1 MLYPHEKYEDQLA
14 HDIRDAAEILYVYC
28 EKHEQDNYEVAVVT
42 TLTEYIL
49 ILSKELCKRF

>member
-1 MLYPHEKYEDQLA
+1 MLYPQEKYEDQLA
-14 HDIRDAAEILYVYC
+14 QDIRDAAEILYVYC
-28 EKHEQDNYEVAVVT
+28 EKHEQDNCEVAVAT